1 MAAASSTTSQSACSS
16 LANKASGA
24 IKRNFSPANCAS
36 TSVDAFAGAVTIAL
50 PAIREMSCPANADLP
65 RPRAAVTAATP
76 GGMVISCFKSCC
88 CSGCG
93 APVAGYQSVRG
104 VKCANENGWFCR
116 QRIASLSAVS
126 TRLRCWTK
134 CGVAIGSGQSLQRSE
149 SASGWFSH
157 SSHTG
162 SNKTSQLPA
171 FNVPLSAAKAAA
183 SKPWRAS
190 NTACRNSRPSKVCS
204 AEGEQWFSA
213 SGRGEIHSQSPGK
226 ASRNLRVCS
235 KHQPS
240 SPLNTSK
247 RRIPSR
253 FICAVN
259 V

>member
-1 MAAASSTTSQSACSS
+1 MVSSC
-16 LANKASGA
+16 
-24 IKRNFSPANCAS
+24 C
-36 TSVDAFAGAVTIAL
+36 
-50 PAIREMSCPANADLP
+50 
-65 RPRAAVTAATP
+65 
-76 GGMVISCFKSCC
+76 KSCC

-93 APVAGYQSVRG
+93 APVAGCQSVRG

-213 SGRGEIHSQSPGK
+213 SGCGEIHSQSPGK
-226 ASRNLRVCS
+226 ASRNLS
-235 KHQPS
+235 
-240 SPLNTSK
+240 
-247 RRIPSR
+247 
-253 FICAVN
+253 A
-259 V
+259 